1 MTFKNDYKLKPADSA
16 RIKCSCGAQATTG
29 QNNGG
34 APFWYHC
41 DECAEVGRRTCHFY
55 GMTAEEIKAAWA
67 WETSGGVR
75 HTYEFHGP
83 HGEYRHNLG
92 GACCMWSAKAEGWSQ
107 IIHAGETLTNSLI
120 GD

>member
-1 MTFKNDYKLKPADSA
+1 MGKHYSTHDYCRILLAQVMADV
-16 RIKCSCGAQATTG
+16 RKK
-29 QNNGG
+29 
-34 APFWYHC
+34 Y
-41 DECAEVGRRTCHFY
+41 
-55 GMTAEEIKAAWA
+55 TAEEIRAAWA

-107 IIHAGETLTNSLI
+107 IIYAGETLTEQL
-120 GD
+120 